1 MSKQTKHSPDGSSA
15 VANAP
20 AAGASV
26 ALSALK
32 FSSGQVSPAQKR
44 FNQLLK
50 QTETLASKIEAV
62 RALAD
67 SNRPLFNQIL
77 TPLEQQRTV
86 LMRDMAL
93 WLGERL
99 KRKGLTARQQDSAR
113 EILCDIAAS
122 LAMAG
127 DAAMQELHDAHS
139 DESLEEQEKAEAAH
153 MKMFM
158 ESMLGEEIG
167 KGEDEAAF
175 DTLDELMRASMAKMQ
190 AQASA
195 EQEAHAQRQSKR
207 KKSPA
212 QLKAEAEAQ
221 DANGALRTLYRQLA
235 SALHPDRETDPHEQ
249 LRKTALMKEANAAYE
264 RRDLL
269 ALLHL
274 QMQADLVDGEQV
286 ANLAKEKLAALTALL
301 KERVNVLRHELF
313 QIEQQTKDEFD
324 LPLYAPLSAAS
335 IKRHLVE
342 SERDLREDIA
352 MMQHDLQ
359 QVQDD
364 KNLKRWLRQQ
374 QQGSIRKQVI
384 FEMGDMDERDN
395 SDYF

>member
-1 MSKQTKHSPDGSSA
+1 MPTQPSPFPN
-15 VANAP
+15 NASP
-20 AAGASV
+20 APDAPPVGARV

-32 FSSGQVSPAQKR
+32 FSTGQVSPAQKR

-139 DESLEEQEKAEAAH
+139 DESLEEQEKAEAAR

-158 ESMLGEEIG
+158 EGMLGEEISD
-167 KGEDEAAF
+167 DEAAF

-374 QQGSIRKQVI
+374 QQDGLDKQVI
-384 FEMGDMDERDN
+384 FAMDHMDDI
-395 SDYF
+395 DYF

>member
-1 MSKQTKHSPDGSSA
+1 MSEQPSLFPNDSSPLPDVPTLA
-15 VANAP
+15 AN
-20 AAGASV
+20 V
-26 ALSALK
+26 ALSVLK

-44 FNQLLK
+44 FNQLLR

-67 SNRPLFNQIL
+67 SNRPLFSQIL
-77 TPLEQQRTV
+77 TPLEQQRTA

-99 KRKGLTARQQDSAR
+99 KRKGLTARQQDCAR

-127 DAAMQELHDAHS
+127 DASMQELHDAHS
-139 DESLEEQEKAEAAH
+139 DESLEEQEKAEAAR

-158 ESMLGEEIG
+158 EGMLGEEIG
-167 KGEDEAAF
+167 DDEAAF

-195 EQEAHAQRQSKR
+195 EQEVHAQRQNKR
-207 KKSPA
+207 KKSA
-212 QLKAEAEAQ
+212 TQLKAEAEAQ

-274 QMQADLVDGEQV
+274 QMRADLVDGEQV
-286 ANLAKEKLAALTALL
+286 ANLAKEKLAAMTALL
-301 KERVNVLRHELF
+301 KERVNVLRRELF
-313 QIEQQTKDEFD
+313 QIEQLTKEEFD
-324 LPLYAPLSAAS
+324 LPIYSPLSAAS

-342 SERDLREDIA
+342 SERDLREEIA

-374 QQGSIRKQVI
+374 QQDSLDKQVI
-384 FEMGDMDERDN
+384 FAMDHMDDI
-395 SDYF
+395 DYF

>member
-1 MSKQTKHSPDGSSA
+1 MPTQPSPFPN
-15 VANAP
+15 NASP
-20 AAGASV
+20 APDAPPVGAHV

-32 FSSGQVSPAQKR
+32 FSTGQVSPAQKR

-67 SNRPLFNQIL
+67 SNRPVFSQTLA
-77 TPLEQQRTV
+77 PLEQQHSA
-86 LMRDMAL
+86 LMRQMAL
-93 WLGERL
+93 SLGERL
-99 KRKGLTARQQDSAR
+99 QHKGLTAKQKDTARQ
-113 EILCDIAAS
+113 ILCDIAAS

-158 ESMLGEEIG
+158 EGMLGKEIG
-167 KGEDEAAF
+167 DDEAAF
-175 DTLDELMRASMAKMQ
+175 DTLDDLMRASMAQMQ

-207 KKSPA
+207 KKNPA

-364 KNLKRWLRQQ
+364 KLLKRWLRQQ
-374 QQGSIRKQVI
+374 QQGSIRKQVF
-384 FEMGDMDERDN
+384 FEMGDMDDRDN

>member
-1 MSKQTKHSPDGSSA
+1 MPTQPDLFPNDVSPVPDVPP
-15 VANAP
+15 VA
-20 AAGASV
+20 ASM

-32 FSSGQVSPAQKR
+32 FSTGQVSPAQKR

-67 SNRPLFNQIL
+67 SNRPLFSQIL
-77 TPLEQQRTV
+77 TPLERQRTA

-113 EILCDIAAS
+113 EILCDIASS

-127 DAAMQELHDAHS
+127 DVSMQELHDAHS
-139 DESLEEQEKAEAAH
+139 DESLEEQEKAEAAR

-158 ESMLGEEIG
+158 EGMLGEEIG
-167 KGEDEAAF
+167 DDEAAF

-195 EQEAHAQRQSKR
+195 EQEVHAQRQSKR
-207 KKSPA
+207 KKSA
-212 QLKAEAEAQ
+212 TQLKAETEAQ

-286 ANLAKEKLAALTALL
+286 ANLAKEKLAAMTALL
-301 KERVNVLRHELF
+301 KERVNVLRRELF
-313 QIEQQTKDEFD
+313 QIEQLTKEEFD
-324 LPLYAPLSAAS
+324 LPIYSPLSAAS

-342 SERDLREDIA
+342 SERDLREEIA
-352 MMQHDLQ
+352 VMQHDLQ

-374 QQGSIRKQVI
+374 QQDGLDKQVI
-384 FEMGDMDERDN
+384 FAMDHMDDI
-395 SDYF
+395 DYF

>member
-139 DESLEEQEKAEAAH
+139 DESLEEQEKAEAAR

-158 ESMLGEEIG
+158 EGMLGEEIG
-167 KGEDEAAF
+167 DDEAAF

-207 KKSPA
+207 KKNPA

-342 SERDLREDIA
+342 SERNLREDIA

-384 FEMGDMDERDN
+384 FEMSDMDDRDN

>member
-1 MSKQTKHSPDGSSA
+1 MPKQTKLSPDGSSA

-158 ESMLGEEIG
+158 EGMLGEEIG
-167 KGEDEAAF
+167 DDEAAF

-207 KKSPA
+207 KKNPA

-384 FEMGDMDERDN
+384 FEMGDMDDRDN